1 MLSKSKSAKSELRSD
16 LLQQLKNVTDKQQ
29 AEWSA
34 LIQSKLKYLLS
45 NETGY
50 WGAFQN
56 LQNEPQLNWEL
67 VSEKIN
73 WCFPQVENESIKFKY
88 QASHFQLSGLG
99 VQEPVNG
106 EIIPAEKLDGVI
118 VPGLAFS
125 EKGHRLGR
133 GKGYYDRQLAQFK
146 GKKIGVCYTLT
157 LVKDLPSESH
167 DVLFHHIVTE
177 SSLYHVA
184 HSEGDSKWN

>member
-16 LLQQLKNVTDKQQ
+16 LLQQLKNITDKQQ
-29 AEWSA
+29 ADWSA
-34 LIQSKLKYLLS
+34 RIQLQLKNLLS
-45 NETGY
+45 NETGF

-56 LQNEPQLNWEL
+56 LKSEPQLDWQL
-67 VSEKIN
+67 VSDKIY
-73 WCFPQVENESIKFKY
+73 WCFPEVVCDELKFKH
-88 QASHFQLSGLG
+88 QASHFQRSSLG
-99 VQEPVNG
+99 VQEPVDG
-106 EIIPAEKLDGVI
+106 EVVPFEKLDGVI
-118 VPGLAFS
+118 VPGVAFS

-146 GKKIGVCYTLT
+146 GKKVGVCFALT

-177 SSLYHVA
+177 SSIYHVA